1 MKTRRIYQKPE
12 TVVVRLDATSPML
25 ALSIQITGQAGVGEI
40 GLVKKDFIWE
50 DDILEE
56 EESEFDWLR

>member
-1 MKTRRIYQKPE
+1 MKTKRIYQRPE
-12 TVVVRLDATSPML
+12 TVVVHVDTTSAIL
-25 ALSIQITGQAGVGEI
+25 ALSIQITGKAGSGVE

>member
-1 MKTRRIYQKPE
+1 MVHVDT
-12 TVVVRLDATSPML
+12 TSAIL
-25 ALSIQITGQAGVGEI
+25 ALSIQITGKAGSGVE